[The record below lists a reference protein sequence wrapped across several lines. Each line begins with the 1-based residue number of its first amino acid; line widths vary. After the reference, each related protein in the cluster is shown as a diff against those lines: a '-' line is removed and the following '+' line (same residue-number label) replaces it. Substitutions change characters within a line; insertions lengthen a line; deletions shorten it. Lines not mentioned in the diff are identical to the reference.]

1 MADASIRGHHPT
13 TYMMMRHFCVDAVF
27 ARCRNEVIINALS
40 AKAILRSGA
49 GDVPIWLPALFVIG

>member
-1 MADASIRGHHPT
+1 M
-13 TYMMMRHFCVDAVF
+13 DAVF
-27 ARCRNEVIINALS
+27 ARCRNEVIINALL